1 MTLTLY
7 LHAQQF
13 HTSERTKSLKQQSIS
28 NTTTATKYLTVI
40 SLMPRDLAHDLIYG
54 RWSNEGFS

>member
-54 RWSNEGFS
+54 R